1 MKRAIAALVLTC
13 ATNVAMA
20 GTLSTAAATGQGNWN
35 WGSYLNLTPTVDL
48 TVYSIDYTVPNVP
61 AGGGVAVYVY
71 TCNSGSYVGN
81 DATAANWTLASFSN
95 AYSNGGTAL
104 TRFTLKTPLV
114 FPAGVTRGV
123 MLWSPSGIRDTVG
136 AAAVQT
142 FANADLTL
150 FSERRRNALFAGT
163 ATTPAVF
170 SGNINYTRANQ
181 IEGAGAVEPYNV
193 EEDCNALLTVNTYLA
208 TSPAS
213 TNVTVTADLSG
224 INGSG
229 TQPLFDNGTNGDVVA
244 GDNVYSYLA
253 NVPSS
258 SGTGLKAIPFTVTD
272 QNSSYNSNLS
282 INLNVVSEQLPKT
295 LTLPKGHSHTGGAA
309 GQNLLLQN
317 LNAPRTAQFVYIA
330 DELKPIPIG
339 AKIDAV
345 SFRLQPNATNNPPP
359 SYPSVD
365 LHYANY
371 DVKLS
376 KLPAGMTLATMSN
389 TDYPANIDA
398 GSAVLVRSGPLT
410 VPAASFGAGAA
421 LPNANPM
428 NEVII
433 DFTTPYVYDG
443 QDLVITISHSG
454 SDNAATGRLM
464 DSFVVGHPGVGTRFR
479 CISGNG
485 YNATTG
491 GAPSQT
497 TILRVKY
504 HTDLTGTATFIP
516 PAVEQGCNT
525 LVTLQVTPGSNPAST
540 GVTVTADLTPLGGA
554 PGTQLFDDG
563 SNGDVT
569 QNDGIYS
576 LLQTVPLG
584 QQPGSYRIRFIVED
598 EQCRIDDVFKN
609 VNVVAPLSGVVSS
622 TPASL
627 AAGCQTLIK
636 VAVMPAICSTS
647 TNIGV
652 VADLFQIGGA
662 PNQMMFDNATNG
674 DQVAGD
680 FVFSYLA
687 TVSGSLSVGQ
697 YSGAVTITDNEGHVD
712 QPSWVVDVVSPF
724 ANAVAAASPQQAS
737 VGATA
742 LVTLNLNIQPCA
754 VSTNRTVTADLS
766 LLGGSSSQP
775 MLDNG
780 VAPDAS
786 AGDNVYTT
794 SLTVP
799 PPACATY
806 LIPITAQDAESHVD
820 NFTAL
825 LMVNQANVPVLFN
838 NGPIVTHPG
847 GGANGFDLSALQNTI
862 SLPNIPIAMN
872 TLGNL
877 GPPPNRAA
885 DDFVICDAAGW
896 NISTITVFAYQ
907 TGSPITSTITD
918 ATLRIWDGVPGAV
931 GSNIV
936 FGDTTTNVMASSCWT
951 GVYRATLT
959 DPLGS
964 TRPVMAIVMN
974 VNQTLLPGRYWID
987 YSASGSLASG
997 PFTPPITRLGQPNT
1011 GNAMGSADG
1020 VAYAAIIDNG
1030 GSTATYRCGMPFLVR
1045 GTAASAFLLG
1055 DMDCSG
1061 TVDGR
1066 DISPFAGVLVGTN
1079 TDASDGF
1086 IADVNQDGLAD
1097 LADIDAMTDL
1107 LLN

>member
-1 MKRAIAALVLTC
+1 MI
-13 ATNVAMA
+13 
-20 GTLSTAAATGQGNWN
+20 
-35 WGSYLNLTPTVDL
+35 
-48 TVYSIDYTVPNVP
+48 IPNAP
-61 AGGGVAVYVY
+61 AGSPVSLYVY
-71 TCNSGSYVGN
+71 TCNLGSYVGN
-81 DATAANWTLASFSN
+81 DATAANWTQVAFEN
-95 AYSNGGTAL
+95 AYSNGST
-104 TRFTLKTPLV
+104 TVSRFTLRTPLN

-123 MLWSPSGIRDTVG
+123 LLWSPNGVRYTDL
-136 AAAVQT
+136 AAAQQT
-142 FANADLTL
+142 WNNADVTL
-150 FSERRRNALFAGT
+150 FSERARNTLFGGTADIPGVFAGT
-163 ATTPAVF
+163 
-170 SGNINYTRANQ
+170 INYTLANQ
-181 IEGAGAVEPYNV
+181 IEGAGAIEPYYV
-193 EEDCNALLTVNTYLA
+193 EQDCSTLLTVRVFPA

-213 TNVTVTADLSG
+213 TGIAVTADLSA
-224 INGSG
+224 INGST
-229 TQPLFDNGTNGDVVA
+229 TQTLFDDGTNGDAVG

-253 NVPSS
+253 NVPESVS
-258 SGTGLKAIPFTVTD
+258 TGLKSIPFTVSD
-272 QNSSYNSNLS
+272 QNNTYNSNFSVNLEVVTDQVPTFLS
-282 INLNVVSEQLPKT
+282 LPR
-295 LTLPKGHSHTGGAA
+295 GNQNTGGAS
-309 GQNLLLQN
+309 GINTLVRD
-317 LNAPRTAQFVYIA
+317 LNAARTAQMVVTA
-330 DELKPIPIG
+330 DELKTIPIG
-339 AKIDAV
+339 AKIDAL
-345 SFRLQPNATNNPPP
+345 SFRLQPSTVNNPPP
-359 SYPSVD
+359 SWPGVD
-365 LHYANY
+365 LQYANY
-371 DVKLS
+371 DVRMS
-376 KLPAGMTLATMSN
+376 KLPAGVTVATMSL
-389 TDYPANIDA
+389 TSFVSNIDA
-398 GSAVLVRSGPLT
+398 GNAVMVRSGPMT
-410 VPAASFGAGAA
+410 IPANSLGAGAA
-421 LPNANPM
+421 QPAVNPW
-428 NEVII
+428 NELII

-443 QDLVITISHSG
+443 QDLVVTVSHTG
-454 SDNAATGRLM
+454 SNAAANTRFLDAIATTHAG
-464 DSFVVGHPGVGTRFR
+464 FGTRFR
-479 CISGNG
+479 CISANA
-485 YNATTG
+485 YNATAG
-491 GAPSQT
+491 GAVAT
-497 TILRVKY
+497 MTILRVKY
-504 HTDLTGTATFIP
+504 HTDLTGAATFTP
-516 PAVEQGCNT
+516 AAVEQGCNT
-525 LVTLQVTPGSNPAST
+525 LVTVQVTPGSSPAST
-540 GVTVTADLTPLGGA
+540 GTTVLADLSAVGGVS
-554 PGTQLFDDG
+554 GTQLFDDG
-563 SNGDVT
+563 TNGDVT
-569 QNDGIYS
+569 ANDNIFS
-576 LLQTVPLG
+576 LLVTVPG
-584 QQPGSYRIRFIVED
+584 GHQPGSYRIPFVIED
-598 EQCRIDDVFKN
+598 DQCRIDDVFKN
-609 VNVVAPLSGVVSS
+609 VNVVAPLSGVVTS

-627 AAGCQTLIK
+627 AAGCPTLIT
-636 VAVMPAICSTS
+636 VAVTPAICTSS

-652 VADLFQIGGA
+652 IADLFPIGGA
-662 PNQMMFDNATNG
+662 PNQMLFDNATNG

-680 FVFSYLA
+680 LIFSYLA

-712 QPSWVVDVVSPF
+712 QPSWVVDVISPF
-724 ANAVAAASPQQAS
+724 ANAVAAASPQQAA
-737 VGATA
+737 VGGTA

-766 LLGGSSSQP
+766 LLGGPANQS

-786 AGDNVYTT
+786 AGDNIYTT

-799 PPACATY
+799 PPACSTY
-806 LIPITAQDAESHVD
+806 LIPITAQDAENHVD

-825 LMVNQANVPVLFN
+825 LMVNQANVPVLYN

-918 ATLRIWDGVPGAV
+918 ATLRIWDGIPGAV

-964 TRPVMAIVMN
+964 TRPVMAIVLN

-1011 GNAMGSADG
+1011 GNAMASTDG
-1020 VAYAAIIDNG
+1020 TAAYAAIIDNG
-1030 GSTATYRCGMPFLVR
+1030 GSTATYRIGMPFLVR